1 MSAKASSTK
10 LTTTLAL
17 VGALAGLII
26 VGAYTSTLGPIE
38 ANRTATI
45 DRAIAEVLDGTTR
58 YDTLYLHDG
67 ALSTA
72 PPAETAGHLGPEKV
86 YAAYASD
93 GHLLGFAV
101 IAKEPGFQEP
111 IEILFGYDPRT
122 KKTSG
127 LAILMSRETPGLGDK
142 IQASGWRAQFRDRI
156 TPIVGTKKGAAAGP
170 ADVDMITGAT
180 ISSRAVIGAV
190 NKSAERWAA
199 ILAAYAAGGRQ

>member
-1 MSAKASSTK
+1 MSSKASSTK

-26 VGAYTSTLGPIE
+26 VVAYTSTLGPIE

-45 DRAIAEVLDGTTR
+45 DRAIAEVLEGTAR

-67 ALSTA
+67 ALSTT
-72 PPAETAGHLGPEKV
+72 PPAETAGHHGPEKV
-86 YAAYASD
+86 YAAYAAD
-93 GHLLGFAV
+93 GRLLGFAV
-101 IAKEPGFQEP
+101 VAKEPGFQEP
-111 IEILFGYDPRT
+111 IEILFGYDPRS

-142 IQASGWRAQFRDRI
+142 IQANGWRAQFRDRV
-156 TPIVGTKKGAAAGP
+156 TPIIGTKKGAASGP

-180 ISSRAVIGAV
+180 ISSRAVIGAI
-190 NKSAERWAA
+190 NKSAERWAP
-199 ILAAYAAGGRQ
+199 ILAAYAAGGRP